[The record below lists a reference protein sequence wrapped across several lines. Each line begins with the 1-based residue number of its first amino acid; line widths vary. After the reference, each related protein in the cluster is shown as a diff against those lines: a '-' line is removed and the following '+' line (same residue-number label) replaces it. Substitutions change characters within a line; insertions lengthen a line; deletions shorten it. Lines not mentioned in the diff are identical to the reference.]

1 VLLATAV
8 LSVGVDKDTAFPLL
22 HHGGAGSLRSPPR
35 RRRGALSGPAC
46 PAPPAR
52 PRHKGHG
59 ACARR
64 GGGAEL
70 GGAAARGPAPSTAV
84 GGVPP
89 PCSPPPAGR
98 PSARRGANAV
108 RGRAPGHRAA
118 ASRSKEG
125 DLAGGGGSG
134 AARRR
139 GEIGG
144 KSEVYLKLGRN
155 NQAAL
160 LYGNLNTEVP
170 RDGETKY
177 SGYCSMR
184 AKPLVGSFARKK
196 YYDWSNFNSLYLR
209 VRGDGRPWMVN
220 IYTDPYFSHQKD
232 DLYNYFMFTRGGPYW
247 EEIKIPFS
255 KFFLSSRGRV
265 QDDQHPIWL
274 DKISTLGLTIG
285 DKVDG
290 PFQLEIDFIG
300 LLNDRAHTEEFAYE
314 TYEKNPKV

>member
-1 VLLATAV
+1 MALTVTLLNSAYLHGRCSRHNVLHPLI
-8 LSVGVDKDTAFPLL
+8 GPLL
-22 HHGGAGSLRSPPR
+22 SNSTSKLYSSYRRPGAQPEKKPSLQNTDFSFKKGIDVLKTQLSMLKKETEDHIVGPGGHSL
-35 RRRGALSGPAC
+35 
-46 PAPPAR
+46 
-52 PRHKGHG
+52 
-59 ACARR
+59 
-64 GGGAEL
+64 
-70 GGAAARGPAPSTAV
+70 
-84 GGVPP
+84 
-89 PCSPPPAGR
+89 
-98 PSARRGANAV
+98 
-108 RGRAPGHRAA
+108 
-118 ASRSKEG
+118 SRYLLEQTRVVWEFRCQE
-125 DLAGGGGSG
+125 DLNKWVISSDV
-134 AARRR
+134 
-139 GEIGG
+139 EIGG

-274 DKISTLGLTIG
+274 DKISTLGFTIG
-285 DKVDG
+285 DKIDG

>member
-1 VLLATAV
+1 MALTTTLLNNACLGGRCCRHEVLCPFL
-8 LSVGVDKDTAFPLL
+8 GPLL
-22 HHGGAGSLRSPPR
+22 SGSMLKLYSSYR
-35 RRRGALSGPAC
+35 RPGSQPEKKTSWQNVDFSFKKGFDVLKAQLSLLKKETEDYLIGP
-46 PAPPAR
+46 
-52 PRHKGHG
+52 
-59 ACARR
+59 
-64 GGGAEL
+64 E
-70 GGAAARGPAPSTAV
+70 
-84 GGVPP
+84 
-89 PCSPPPAGR
+89 GR
-98 PSARRGANAV
+98 PFDQYLLEQTRV
-108 RGRAPGHRAA
+108 LWEF
-118 ASRSKEG
+118 RSQE
-125 DLAGGGGSG
+125 DLNKWVISSDV
-134 AARRR
+134 
-139 GEIGG
+139 EIGG

-160 LYGNLNTEVP
+160 LYGTLNTEVP

-184 AKPLVGSFARKK
+184 AKPPVGSFARKK

-265 QDDQHPIWL
+265 QDQQHPIWL
-274 DKISTLGLTIG
+274 DKVSTLGFTIG

-314 TYEKNPKV
+314 MYEKK

>member
-1 VLLATAV
+1 MALAVTLLSSTYFPGRCCTHRVLR
-8 LSVGVDKDTAFPLL
+8 PLL
-22 HHGGAGSLRSPPR
+22 GPLLVDPMSKCYSSYRRPGSQPEVTLSWQKMDFSLKKSINALKTQLSLLKKETKDHVAGP
-35 RRRGALSGPAC
+35 
-46 PAPPAR
+46 
-52 PRHKGHG
+52 
-59 ACARR
+59 
-64 GGGAEL
+64 E
-70 GGAAARGPAPSTAV
+70 
-84 GGVPP
+84 
-89 PCSPPPAGR
+89 GR
-98 PSARRGANAV
+98 PLSQYLLEQTKV
-108 RGRAPGHRAA
+108 MWVF
-118 ASRSKEG
+118 RSQE
-125 DLAGGGGSG
+125 DLDKWVISSDV
-134 AARRR
+134 
-139 GEIGG
+139 EIGG

-155 NQAAL
+155 NQGAL
-160 LYGNLNTEVP
+160 LYGVINTEVP

-184 AKPLVGSFARKK
+184 AKPPVGSFARKK
-196 YYDWSNFNSLYLR
+196 YHDWSNFNSLYLR

-274 DKISTLGLTIG
+274 DKASLLTLGFTLG

-314 TYEKNPKV
+314 MYEKSPRV

>member
-1 VLLATAV
+1 MTMMLLNGASLRGGCCRHKT
-8 LSVGVDKDTAFPLL
+8 LLQLLGPLL
-22 HHGGAGSLRSPPR
+22 NRSELYSSYR
-35 RRRGALSGPAC
+35 RP
-46 PAPPAR
+46 
-52 PRHKGHG
+52 
-59 ACARR
+59 
-64 GGGAEL
+64 GAEPEKKTL
-70 GGAAARGPAPSTAV
+70 WQNADFSFKKGFDVLKTQLSFLKEETKNHLIGPEGQPFSQYMLEQTRV
-84 GGVPP
+84 VWQF
-89 PCSPPPAGR
+89 
-98 PSARRGANAV
+98 
-108 RGRAPGHRAA
+108 
-118 ASRSKEG
+118 RSQE
-125 DLAGGGGSG
+125 DLNKWVISSDV
-134 AARRR
+134 
-139 GEIGG
+139 EIGG
-144 KSEVYLKLGRN
+144 KSEVYLRLGRN
-155 NQAAL
+155 NQGAL
-160 LYGNLNTEVP
+160 LYGTLNTEVP

-184 AKPLVGSFARKK
+184 AKPPLRSFRRKK

-265 QDDQHPIWL
+265 QDSQHPIWL
-274 DKISTLGLTIG
+274 DKANSTLGFTIG

-314 TYEKNPKV
+314 TYDKN

>member
-1 VLLATAV
+1 MTALLNSAYLHTRCYRHKI
-8 LSVGVDKDTAFPLL
+8 LHPLL
-22 HHGGAGSLRSPPR
+22 GPLLSDPVSKLYSSYKRPGSLPEKKKSWQDTDFSFKKSIDVIKSQLSLLKRETEDYLVGPGGQPLSHYILEQTKVLWEFRSQ
-35 RRRGALSGPAC
+35 
-46 PAPPAR
+46 
-52 PRHKGHG
+52 
-59 ACARR
+59 
-64 GGGAEL
+64 E
-70 GGAAARGPAPSTAV
+70 
-84 GGVPP
+84 
-89 PCSPPPAGR
+89 
-98 PSARRGANAV
+98 
-108 RGRAPGHRAA
+108 
-118 ASRSKEG
+118 
-125 DLAGGGGSG
+125 DLNKWVISSDV
-134 AARRR
+134 
-139 GEIGG
+139 EIGG
-144 KSEVYLKLGRN
+144 KSEVHLTLGRN

-160 LYGNLNTEVP
+160 LYGTLNTEVP

-184 AKPLVGSFARKK
+184 SKPLLGSFARKK

-265 QDDQHPIWL
+265 QDNQHPLWL
-274 DKISTLGLTIG
+274 DKISTLGFTIG

-300 LLNDRAHTEEFAYE
+300 LINDRAHTEEFAYE
-314 TYEKNPKV
+314 TYEKNPIA

>member
-1 VLLATAV
+1 MALTTMLLTSAY
-8 LSVGVDKDTAFPLL
+8 LRGRCCMHKLLHPSLGPLL
-22 HHGGAGSLRSPPR
+22 SNSTSKLYSSYRRPGSQPEKKTSWQNTDFSFKKGFDVLKTQLSMLKKETKGYLVGPGGHPFDQYLLEQTRVLWEFRSQ
-35 RRRGALSGPAC
+35 
-46 PAPPAR
+46 
-52 PRHKGHG
+52 
-59 ACARR
+59 
-64 GGGAEL
+64 E
-70 GGAAARGPAPSTAV
+70 
-84 GGVPP
+84 
-89 PCSPPPAGR
+89 
-98 PSARRGANAV
+98 
-108 RGRAPGHRAA
+108 
-118 ASRSKEG
+118 
-125 DLAGGGGSG
+125 DLNKWVISSDV
-134 AARRR
+134 
-139 GEIGG
+139 EIGG

-160 LYGNLNTEVP
+160 LYGTLNTEVP

-184 AKPLVGSFARKK
+184 AKPPVGSFARKK

-274 DKISTLGLTIG
+274 DKICTLGFTIG

-314 TYEKNPKV
+314 TYEKNPQV

>member
-1 VLLATAV
+1 MALPVTLLN
-8 LSVGVDKDTAFPLL
+8 
-22 HHGGAGSLRSPPR
+22 GASLR
-35 RRRGALSGPAC
+35 GLCCG
-46 PAPPAR
+46 
-52 PRHKGHG
+52 HKVLHPF
-59 ACARR
+59 
-64 GGGAEL
+64 
-70 GGAAARGPAPSTAV
+70 RGPLRSGSVSKLYSSYRRPGTKPEKKPSWRNVDFSFKKSIDILKTQLSLLTQEHLR
-84 GGVPP
+84 GPE
-89 PCSPPPAGR
+89 GR
-98 PSARRGANAV
+98 PFDQYLLEQTRV
-108 RGRAPGHRAA
+108 LWEF
-118 ASRSKEG
+118 RSQE
-125 DLAGGGGSG
+125 DLNKWVISSDV
-134 AARRR
+134 
-139 GEIGG
+139 EIGG

-160 LYGNLNTEVP
+160 LYGTLNTEVP

-184 AKPLVGSFARKK
+184 SKPLMGSFARKK

-265 QDDQHPIWL
+265 QDNQHPIWL
-274 DKISTLGLTIG
+274 DKISTLGFTIG

-314 TYEKNPKV
+314 MYDKS

>member
-1 VLLATAV
+1 MALTITLLNSACLCGRCCKHKVLH
-8 LSVGVDKDTAFPLL
+8 PLL
-22 HHGGAGSLRSPPR
+22 GPLLSNSTSKLYSSYRRPGSQPEKKPSWQNINFSFKKIIDVLKTQ
-35 RRRGALSGPAC
+35 LSMLKKETKDHLTGP
-46 PAPPAR
+46 
-52 PRHKGHG
+52 
-59 ACARR
+59 
-64 GGGAEL
+64 E
-70 GGAAARGPAPSTAV
+70 
-84 GGVPP
+84 
-89 PCSPPPAGR
+89 GR
-98 PSARRGANAV
+98 PFSQYLLEQTRV
-108 RGRAPGHRAA
+108 VWEF
-118 ASRSKEG
+118 RSQE
-125 DLAGGGGSG
+125 DLNKWVISSDV
-134 AARRR
+134 
-139 GEIGG
+139 EIGG

-155 NQAAL
+155 DQAAL
-160 LYGNLNTEVP
+160 LYGTLNTEVP

-265 QDDQHPIWL
+265 QDNQHPVWL
-274 DKISTLGLTIG
+274 DKISALGFTIG

-314 TYEKNPKV
+314 MYDKNTPV

>member
-1 VLLATAV
+1 MALTVTFLNSAYLHGRCCRHKVLH
-8 LSVGVDKDTAFPLL
+8 PLL
-22 HHGGAGSLRSPPR
+22 GPLLSDSMSKLYSSYRRPGSQPEKKTSWQNIDFSFKKGIDVLKTQLSMLKKETKDYLIGPGGHPFSQYLLEQTRVLWEFRSQ
-35 RRRGALSGPAC
+35 
-46 PAPPAR
+46 
-52 PRHKGHG
+52 
-59 ACARR
+59 
-64 GGGAEL
+64 E
-70 GGAAARGPAPSTAV
+70 
-84 GGVPP
+84 
-89 PCSPPPAGR
+89 
-98 PSARRGANAV
+98 
-108 RGRAPGHRAA
+108 
-118 ASRSKEG
+118 
-125 DLAGGGGSG
+125 DLNKWVISSDV
-134 AARRR
+134 
-139 GEIGG
+139 EIGG

-160 LYGNLNTEVP
+160 LYGTLNTEVP

-184 AKPLVGSFARKK
+184 AKPPVGSFARKK

-274 DKISTLGLTIG
+274 DKANSTLGFTIG

-314 TYEKNPKV
+314 TYEKNPRV

>member
-1 VLLATAV
+1 MALAAA
-8 LSVGVDKDTAFPLL
+8 L
-22 HHGGAGSLRSPPR
+22 
-35 RRRGALSGPAC
+35 LSGAYSRVRC
-46 PAPPAR
+46 C
-52 PRHKGHG
+52 RHKGLCPSLRPLLSDSVSKLYSSYRRPG
-59 ACARR
+59 AQPEKKPSWQDIDFSFKK
-64 GGGAEL
+64 GFDVLKTQLSMLKEETENFL
-70 GGAAARGPAPSTAV
+70 RGP
-84 GGVPP
+84 GGHPLSQYLLEQTRVLWEF
-89 PCSPPPAGR
+89 
-98 PSARRGANAV
+98 
-108 RGRAPGHRAA
+108 
-118 ASRSKEG
+118 RSQE
-125 DLAGGGGSG
+125 DLNKWVISSDV
-134 AARRR
+134 
-139 GEIGG
+139 EIGG

-155 NQAAL
+155 NQGAL
-160 LYGNLNTEVP
+160 LYGTLNTEVP

-184 AKPLVGSFARKK
+184 AKPPMGSFARKK

-274 DKISTLGLTIG
+274 DKIRTLGFTIG

-300 LLNDRAHTEEFAYE
+300 LINDRAHTEEFAYE
-314 TYEKNPKV
+314 TYEKNPRL

>member
-1 VLLATAV
+1 MALTITFLNSAYLCGRCCRHKVLHPLVGRV
-8 LSVGVDKDTAFPLL
+8 LSDSVSKLYSSYRRPGSQPEKKLSWQNIDFSFKKSIDVLKTQLSMLKKETEDYLIGPGGHPLNQYL
-22 HHGGAGSLRSPPR
+22 LEQTRVLWEFRSQ
-35 RRRGALSGPAC
+35 
-46 PAPPAR
+46 
-52 PRHKGHG
+52 
-59 ACARR
+59 
-64 GGGAEL
+64 E
-70 GGAAARGPAPSTAV
+70 
-84 GGVPP
+84 
-89 PCSPPPAGR
+89 
-98 PSARRGANAV
+98 
-108 RGRAPGHRAA
+108 
-118 ASRSKEG
+118 
-125 DLAGGGGSG
+125 DLNKWVISSDV
-134 AARRR
+134 
-139 GEIGG
+139 EIGG

-160 LYGNLNTEVP
+160 LYGTLNTELP

-184 AKPLVGSFARKK
+184 AKPPVGSFARKK

-265 QDDQHPIWL
+265 QDNQHPIWL
-274 DKISTLGLTIG
+274 DKICTLGFTIG

-314 TYEKNPKV
+314 TYEKNPRV

>member
-1 VLLATAV
+1 MPEKKKSWQNTDFSFKKSIDVLKSQLGLLKKETEDYLIGPGGQPLSHYILEQTKV
-8 LSVGVDKDTAFPLL
+8 LWEF
-22 HHGGAGSLRSPPR
+22 RSQ
-35 RRRGALSGPAC
+35 
-46 PAPPAR
+46 
-52 PRHKGHG
+52 
-59 ACARR
+59 
-64 GGGAEL
+64 E
-70 GGAAARGPAPSTAV
+70 
-84 GGVPP
+84 
-89 PCSPPPAGR
+89 
-98 PSARRGANAV
+98 
-108 RGRAPGHRAA
+108 
-118 ASRSKEG
+118 
-125 DLAGGGGSG
+125 DLNKWVISSDV
-134 AARRR
+134 
-139 GEIGG
+139 EIGG
-144 KSEVYLKLGRN
+144 KSEVHLTLGRN

-160 LYGNLNTEVP
+160 LYGTLNTEVP

-184 AKPLVGSFARKK
+184 SKPLLGSFARKK
-196 YYDWSNFNSLYLR
+196 YYDWSNFNCLYLR

-274 DKISTLGLTIG
+274 DKVSTLGFTIG

-314 TYEKNPKV
+314 TYEKNPIA

>member
-1 VLLATAV
+1 MTLTVKLLNSACLHGRCCRHQVLH
-8 LSVGVDKDTAFPLL
+8 PLL
-22 HHGGAGSLRSPPR
+22 GPLLSDSMSKSYSSYRRPGSQPEKKTSWQNANFSLKKGIDVLKTQLSMLKKETEDYLIGPGGHPLSRYLLEQTRVLWEFRSQ
-35 RRRGALSGPAC
+35 
-46 PAPPAR
+46 
-52 PRHKGHG
+52 
-59 ACARR
+59 
-64 GGGAEL
+64 E
-70 GGAAARGPAPSTAV
+70 
-84 GGVPP
+84 
-89 PCSPPPAGR
+89 
-98 PSARRGANAV
+98 
-108 RGRAPGHRAA
+108 
-118 ASRSKEG
+118 
-125 DLAGGGGSG
+125 DLNKWVISSDV
-134 AARRR
+134 
-139 GEIGG
+139 EIGG

-160 LYGNLNTEVP
+160 LYGTLNTEVP

-184 AKPLVGSFARKK
+184 AKLPVGSFARKK
-196 YYDWSNFNSLYLR
+196 YYDWSNFNCLYLR

-265 QDDQHPIWL
+265 QDNQHPIWL
-274 DKISTLGLTIG
+274 DKISTLGFTIG

-314 TYEKNPKV
+314 TYEKNS